1 MGTDHGLQANPFAR
15 AHGINPMAGTYVP
28 SSTWVRN
35 DGNKH
40 IRSLTTAA
48 PAPKAD
54 QPAGAGNSVSC
65 QAALDNSNHF
75 STQHS
80 KTMVTPQIP
89 AKTARK
95 QRRIAG
101 PDEDYSTPYKP
112 PVVVPQVPECPA
124 AAVSFEPPVASG
136 VPIPA
141 DWPASG
147 GVASALLA
155 GTKATET
162 PGGQTKQGVKPDVVG
177 DLGASFRALAAEFND
192 APYASAVP
200 ADIKAAMRAKS
211 KPADL
216 SLLVLKE
223 AKPHIKRSYSSMYDE
238 IFARLKPDENYIECP
253 PDDAAK
259 LGHALHAYLRRKRLA
274 GVAARLH
281 KNDGHGKG
289 MVFLVKV
296 AS

>member
-28 SSTWVRN
+28 NSTWVRN

-40 IRSLTTAA
+40 IRSLTTAS
-48 PAPKAD
+48 PAPNAD
-54 QPAGAGNSVSC
+54 QPAGAGNSGSC
-65 QAALDNSNHF
+65 QAALDNSKHF
-75 STQHS
+75 PTQHL

-89 AKTARK
+89 SKTARK
-95 QRRIAG
+95 QRRIAA

-136 VPIPA
+136 APIPA
-141 DWPASG
+141 DWPAAVS
-147 GVASALLA
+147 VASALLA
-155 GTKATET
+155 GTKATAT
-162 PGGQTKQGVKPDVVG
+162 PSGQTKQAVKPDVVG
-177 DLGASFRALAAEFND
+177 DLGASFRALTAEFD
-192 APYASAVP
+192 GPYASAVP
-200 ADIKAAMRAKS
+200 ADIKAAMLAKPKRSGLSALVLVDS
-211 KPADL
+211 KPH
-216 SLLVLKE
+216 V
-223 AKPHIKRSYSSMYDE
+223 KRVYSSMYDE
-238 IFARLKPDENYIECP
+238 DFARLKPDENFLTCP
-253 PDDAAK
+253 AEDVHK
-259 LGHALHAYLRRKRLA
+259 LGHALHAWVRRNRLT

-296 AS
+296 KS